1 MCAVAAVL
9 SRKRGVRLLFLCLI
23 SDKIVAYLAACSGKS
38 SQSNSIPKNVKAVLM
53 IKQFAAPVAVAL
65 PLLLVASLAGAQS
78 YNADASDRI
87 IANTSPSKVILS
99 SANTKV
105 EKELI
110 LRQQQRMDLF
120 DTDLRDLRGIVE
132 QGFRTLRM
140 QVEQL
145 SSSTSTDET
154 EISANIRSLQDN
166 LEGLTDAL
174 AMTNRRMERTLEIT
188 SDVEFRLLRME
199 KRMQTLMTLGGNDL
213 ANAAVAADTLPSGP
227 DNQVIMQRDLSEGT
241 TSWSVEERKLKQ
253 QLGDVDA
260 NKTTPQKNITESTII
275 GGATT
280 DSTSAAEGT
289 TNTPVNDLTIPP
301 KPQILPDE
309 SPDEQ
314 YRFALGKALQNDLET
329 AENAFAEFQLFN
341 KGHMRE
347 ADAAFWL
354 GRVQFMRGAYEK
366 AAMTFS
372 EFNSDYPDD
381 ARLVD
386 TTMWIAESV
395 SHFAPQ
401 DQACAIYASLPSL
414 LDSPPESFNTQLAKL
429 SAASNCDS

>member
-1 MCAVAAVL
+1 M
-9 SRKRGVRLLFLCLI
+9 RKN
-23 SDKIVAYLAACSGKS
+23 A
-38 SQSNSIPKNVKAVLM
+38 KAVPM
-53 IKQFAAPVAVAL
+53 IKKFVASIVVAL
-65 PLLLVASLAGAQS
+65 PLLLVDSLANAQS
-78 YNADASDRI
+78 YNADGSDK
-87 IANTSPSKVILS
+87 ATTGKSPRTVILS
-99 SANTKV
+99 SDDTGV
-105 EKELI
+105 EQELI

-120 DTDLRDLRGIVE
+120 DTDLKDLRGSVE
-132 QGFRTLRM
+132 QGFRTLQM

-145 SSSTSTDET
+145 SSSTSTDES
-154 EISANIRSLQDN
+154 EISASIRSLQDN
-166 LEGLTDAL
+166 IERLTDAL

-213 ANAAVAADTLPSGP
+213 ANAAVAADTLPGGS
-227 DNQVIMQRDLSEGT
+227 DEQITMQRNAGDGTTTWSVDEKKLNQQLDEGDPTIAAAPKTGAGDAIDATGRLDANGAAQETSEGT
-241 TSWSVEERKLKQ
+241 VETSTAEEASVLP
-253 QLGDVDA
+253 A
-260 NKTTPQKNITESTII
+260 
-275 GGATT
+275 
-280 DSTSAAEGT
+280 
-289 TNTPVNDLTIPP
+289 
-301 KPQILPDE
+301 KPEILPDE

-329 AENAFAEFQLFN
+329 AENAFAEFRLFN
-341 KGHMRE
+341 KGHSRE

-354 GRVQFMRGAYEK
+354 GRVQFMRGSYEK

-372 EFNSDYPDD
+372 EFNSEYPND

-414 LDSPPESFNTQLAKL
+414 LDSPPESFTTQLAKL

>member
-1 MCAVAAVL
+1 M
-9 SRKRGVRLLFLCLI
+9 RKN
-23 SDKIVAYLAACSGKS
+23 A
-38 SQSNSIPKNVKAVLM
+38 KAVPM
-53 IKQFAAPVAVAL
+53 IKKFVASIVVAL
-65 PLLLVASLAGAQS
+65 PLLLVDSLANAQS
-78 YNADASDRI
+78 YNADGSNKA
-87 IANTSPSKVILS
+87 TTGKSPRTVILS
-99 SANTKV
+99 SDDTGV
-105 EKELI
+105 EQELI

-120 DTDLRDLRGIVE
+120 DTDLKDLRGSVE
-132 QGFRTLRM
+132 QGFRTLQM

-145 SSSTSTDET
+145 SSSTSTDES
-154 EISANIRSLQDN
+154 EISASIRSLQDN
-166 LEGLTDAL
+166 IERLTDAL

-213 ANAAVAADTLPSGP
+213 ANAAVAADTLPGGS
-227 DNQVIMQRDLSEGT
+227 DEQITMQRNAGDGTTTWSVDEKKLNQQLDEGDPTIAAAPKTGAGDAIDATGRLDANGAAQETSEGT
-241 TSWSVEERKLKQ
+241 VETSTAEEASVLP
-253 QLGDVDA
+253 A
-260 NKTTPQKNITESTII
+260 
-275 GGATT
+275 
-280 DSTSAAEGT
+280 
-289 TNTPVNDLTIPP
+289 
-301 KPQILPDE
+301 KPEILPDE

-329 AENAFAEFQLFN
+329 AENAFAEFRLFN
-341 KGHMRE
+341 KGHSRE

-354 GRVQFMRGAYEK
+354 GRVQFMRGSYEK

-372 EFNSDYPDD
+372 EFNSEYPND

-414 LDSPPESFNTQLAKL
+414 LNSPPESFTTQLAKL

>member
-1 MCAVAAVL
+1 M
-9 SRKRGVRLLFLCLI
+9 RKN
-23 SDKIVAYLAACSGKS
+23 A
-38 SQSNSIPKNVKAVLM
+38 KAVPM
-53 IKQFAAPVAVAL
+53 IKKFVASIVVAL
-65 PLLLVASLAGAQS
+65 PLLLVDSLANAQS
-78 YNADASDRI
+78 YNADGSNKA
-87 IANTSPSKVILS
+87 TTGKSPRTVILS
-99 SANTKV
+99 SDDTGV
-105 EKELI
+105 EQELI

-120 DTDLRDLRGIVE
+120 DTDLKDLRGSVE
-132 QGFRTLRM
+132 QGFRTLQM

-145 SSSTSTDET
+145 SSSTSTDES
-154 EISANIRSLQDN
+154 EISASIRSLQDN
-166 LEGLTDAL
+166 IERLTDAL

-213 ANAAVAADTLPSGP
+213 ANAAVAADTLPGGS
-227 DNQVIMQRDLSEGT
+227 DEQITMQRNAGDGTTTWSVDEKKLNQQLDEGDSTIAAAPKTGAGDAIDATGRLDANGAAQETSEGT
-241 TSWSVEERKLKQ
+241 VETSTAEEASVLP
-253 QLGDVDA
+253 A
-260 NKTTPQKNITESTII
+260 
-275 GGATT
+275 
-280 DSTSAAEGT
+280 
-289 TNTPVNDLTIPP
+289 
-301 KPQILPDE
+301 KPEILPDE

-329 AENAFAEFQLFN
+329 AENAFAEFRLFN
-341 KGHMRE
+341 KGHSRE

-354 GRVQFMRGAYEK
+354 GRVQFMRGSYEK

-372 EFNSDYPDD
+372 EFNSEYPND

-414 LDSPPESFNTQLAKL
+414 LDSPPESFTTQLAKL

>member
-1 MCAVAAVL
+1 M
-9 SRKRGVRLLFLCLI
+9 RKN
-23 SDKIVAYLAACSGKS
+23 A
-38 SQSNSIPKNVKAVLM
+38 KAVPM
-53 IKQFAAPVAVAL
+53 IKKFVASIVVAL
-65 PLLLVASLAGAQS
+65 PLLLVDSLANAQS
-78 YNADASDRI
+78 YNADGSNKA
-87 IANTSPSKVILS
+87 TTGKSPRTVILS
-99 SANTKV
+99 SDDTGV
-105 EKELI
+105 EQELI

-120 DTDLRDLRGIVE
+120 DTDLKDLRGSVE
-132 QGFRTLRM
+132 QGFRTLQM

-145 SSSTSTDET
+145 SSSTSTDES
-154 EISANIRSLQDN
+154 EISASIRSLQDN
-166 LEGLTDAL
+166 IERLTDAL

-199 KRMQTLMTLGGNDL
+199 KRMRTLMTLGGNDL
-213 ANAAVAADTLPSGP
+213 ANAAVAADTLPGGS
-227 DNQVIMQRDLSEGT
+227 DEQITMQRNAGDGTTTWSVDEKKLNQQLDEGDPTIAAAPKTGAGDAIDATGRLDANGAAQETSEGT
-241 TSWSVEERKLKQ
+241 VETSTAEEASVLP
-253 QLGDVDA
+253 A
-260 NKTTPQKNITESTII
+260 
-275 GGATT
+275 
-280 DSTSAAEGT
+280 
-289 TNTPVNDLTIPP
+289 
-301 KPQILPDE
+301 KPEILPDE

-329 AENAFAEFQLFN
+329 AENAFAEFRLFN
-341 KGHMRE
+341 KGHSRE

-354 GRVQFMRGAYEK
+354 GRVQFMRGSYEK

-372 EFNSDYPDD
+372 EFNSEYPND

-414 LDSPPESFNTQLAKL
+414 LDSPPESFTTQLAKL

>member
-1 MCAVAAVL
+1 M
-9 SRKRGVRLLFLCLI
+9 RKN
-23 SDKIVAYLAACSGKS
+23 A
-38 SQSNSIPKNVKAVLM
+38 KAVPM
-53 IKQFAAPVAVAL
+53 IKKFVASIVVAL
-65 PLLLVASLAGAQS
+65 PLLLVDSLANAQS
-78 YNADASDRI
+78 YNADGSNKA
-87 IANTSPSKVILS
+87 TTGKSPRTVILS
-99 SANTKV
+99 SDDTGV
-105 EKELI
+105 EQELI

-120 DTDLRDLRGIVE
+120 DTDLKDLRGSVE
-132 QGFRTLRM
+132 QGFRTLEM

-145 SSSTSTDET
+145 SSSTSTDES
-154 EISANIRSLQDN
+154 EISASIRSLQDN
-166 LEGLTDAL
+166 IERLTDAL

-213 ANAAVAADTLPSGP
+213 ANAAVAADTLPGGS
-227 DNQVIMQRDLSEGT
+227 DEQITMQRNAGDGTTTWSVDEKKLNQQLDEGDPTIAAAPKTGAGDAIDATGRLDANGAAQETSEGT
-241 TSWSVEERKLKQ
+241 VETSTAEEASVLP
-253 QLGDVDA
+253 A
-260 NKTTPQKNITESTII
+260 
-275 GGATT
+275 
-280 DSTSAAEGT
+280 
-289 TNTPVNDLTIPP
+289 
-301 KPQILPDE
+301 KPEILPDE

-329 AENAFAEFQLFN
+329 AENAFAEFRLFN
-341 KGHMRE
+341 KGHSRE

-354 GRVQFMRGAYEK
+354 GRVQFMRGSYEK

-372 EFNSDYPDD
+372 EFNSEYPND

-414 LDSPPESFNTQLAKL
+414 LDSPPESFTTQLAKL

>member
-1 MCAVAAVL
+1 
-9 SRKRGVRLLFLCLI
+9 
-23 SDKIVAYLAACSGKS
+23 
-38 SQSNSIPKNVKAVLM
+38 M
-53 IKQFAAPVAVAL
+53 IKKFVASIVVAL
-65 PLLLVASLAGAQS
+65 PLLLVDSLANAQS
-78 YNADASDRI
+78 YNADGSNKA
-87 IANTSPSKVILS
+87 TTGKSPRTVILS
-99 SANTKV
+99 SDDTGV
-105 EKELI
+105 EQELI

-120 DTDLRDLRGIVE
+120 DTDLKDLRGSVE
-132 QGFRTLRM
+132 QGFRTLQM

-154 EISANIRSLQDN
+154 EISASIRSLQDN
-166 LEGLTDAL
+166 IERLTDAL

-213 ANAAVAADTLPSGP
+213 ANAAVAADTLPGGS
-227 DNQVIMQRDLSEGT
+227 DEQITMQRNAGDGTTTWSVDEKKLNQQLDEGDPTIAAAPKTGVGDAIDATGRLDANGAAQETSEGT
-241 TSWSVEERKLKQ
+241 VETSTAEEASVLP
-253 QLGDVDA
+253 A
-260 NKTTPQKNITESTII
+260 
-275 GGATT
+275 
-280 DSTSAAEGT
+280 
-289 TNTPVNDLTIPP
+289 
-301 KPQILPDE
+301 KPEILPDE

-329 AENAFAEFQLFN
+329 AENAFAEFRLFN
-341 KGHMRE
+341 KGHSRE

-354 GRVQFMRGAYEK
+354 GRVQFMRGSYEK

-372 EFNSDYPDD
+372 EFNSEYPND

-414 LDSPPESFNTQLAKL
+414 LDSPPESFTTQLAKL

>member
-1 MCAVAAVL
+1 M
-9 SRKRGVRLLFLCLI
+9 RKN
-23 SDKIVAYLAACSGKS
+23 A
-38 SQSNSIPKNVKAVLM
+38 KAVPM
-53 IKQFAAPVAVAL
+53 IKKFVASIVVAL
-65 PLLLVASLAGAQS
+65 PLLLVDSLANAQS
-78 YNADASDRI
+78 YNADGSNKA
-87 IANTSPSKVILS
+87 TTGKSPRTVILS
-99 SANTKV
+99 SDDTGV
-105 EKELI
+105 EQELI

-120 DTDLRDLRGIVE
+120 DTDLKDLRGSVE
-132 QGFRTLRM
+132 QGFRTLQM

-145 SSSTSTDET
+145 SSSTSTDES
-154 EISANIRSLQDN
+154 EISASIRSLQDN
-166 LEGLTDAL
+166 IERLTDAL

-213 ANAAVAADTLPSGP
+213 ANAAVAADTLPGGS
-227 DNQVIMQRDLSEGT
+227 DEQITMQRNAGDGTTTWSVDEKKLNQQLDEGDPTIAAAPKTGVGDAIDATGRLDANGAAQETSEGT
-241 TSWSVEERKLKQ
+241 VETSTAEEASVLP
-253 QLGDVDA
+253 A
-260 NKTTPQKNITESTII
+260 
-275 GGATT
+275 
-280 DSTSAAEGT
+280 
-289 TNTPVNDLTIPP
+289 
-301 KPQILPDE
+301 KPEILPDE

-329 AENAFAEFQLFN
+329 AENAFAEFRLFN
-341 KGHMRE
+341 KGHSRE

-354 GRVQFMRGAYEK
+354 GRVQFMRGSYEK

-372 EFNSDYPDD
+372 EFNSEYPND

-414 LDSPPESFNTQLAKL
+414 LDSPPESFTTQLAKL

>member
-1 MCAVAAVL
+1 
-9 SRKRGVRLLFLCLI
+9 
-23 SDKIVAYLAACSGKS
+23 
-38 SQSNSIPKNVKAVLM
+38 
-53 IKQFAAPVAVAL
+53 VAL
-65 PLLLVASLAGAQS
+65 PLLLVDSLANAQS
-78 YNADASDRI
+78 YNADGSNKA
-87 IANTSPSKVILS
+87 TTGKSPRTVILS
-99 SANTKV
+99 SDDTGV
-105 EKELI
+105 EQELI

-120 DTDLRDLRGIVE
+120 DTDLKDLRGSVE
-132 QGFRTLRM
+132 QGFRTLQM

-145 SSSTSTDET
+145 SSSTSTDES
-154 EISANIRSLQDN
+154 EISASIRSLQDN
-166 LEGLTDAL
+166 IERLTDAL

-213 ANAAVAADTLPSGP
+213 ANAAVAADTLPGGS
-227 DNQVIMQRDLSEGT
+227 DEQITMQRNAGDGTTTWSVDEKKLNQQLDEGDPTIAAAPKTGAGDAIDATGRLDANGAAQETSEGT
-241 TSWSVEERKLKQ
+241 VETSTAEEASVLP
-253 QLGDVDA
+253 A
-260 NKTTPQKNITESTII
+260 
-275 GGATT
+275 
-280 DSTSAAEGT
+280 
-289 TNTPVNDLTIPP
+289 
-301 KPQILPDE
+301 KPEILPDE

-329 AENAFAEFQLFN
+329 AENAFAEFRLFN
-341 KGHMRE
+341 KGHSRE

-354 GRVQFMRGAYEK
+354 GRVQFMRGSYEK

-372 EFNSDYPDD
+372 EFNSEYPND

-414 LDSPPESFNTQLAKL
+414 LDSPPESFTTQLAKL

>member
-1 MCAVAAVL
+1 
-9 SRKRGVRLLFLCLI
+9 
-23 SDKIVAYLAACSGKS
+23 
-38 SQSNSIPKNVKAVLM
+38 M
-53 IKQFAAPVAVAL
+53 IKKFVASIVVAL
-65 PLLLVASLAGAQS
+65 PLLLVDSLANAQS
-78 YNADASDRI
+78 YNADGSNKA
-87 IANTSPSKVILS
+87 TTGKSPRTVILS
-99 SANTKV
+99 SDDTGV
-105 EKELI
+105 EQELI

-120 DTDLRDLRGIVE
+120 DTDLKDLRGSVE
-132 QGFRTLRM
+132 QGFRTLQM

-145 SSSTSTDET
+145 SSSTSTDES
-154 EISANIRSLQDN
+154 EISASIRSLQDN
-166 LEGLTDAL
+166 IERLTDAL

-213 ANAAVAADTLPSGP
+213 ANAAVAADTLPGGS
-227 DNQVIMQRDLSEGT
+227 DEQITMQRNAGDGTTTWSVDEKKLNQQIDEGDPTIAAAPKTGAVDAIDATGRLDANGAAQETSEGT
-241 TSWSVEERKLKQ
+241 VETSTAEEASVLP
-253 QLGDVDA
+253 A
-260 NKTTPQKNITESTII
+260 
-275 GGATT
+275 
-280 DSTSAAEGT
+280 
-289 TNTPVNDLTIPP
+289 
-301 KPQILPDE
+301 KPEILPDE

-329 AENAFAEFQLFN
+329 AENAFAEFRLFN
-341 KGHMRE
+341 KGHSRE

-354 GRVQFMRGAYEK
+354 GRVQFMRGSYEK

-372 EFNSDYPDD
+372 EFNSEYPND

-414 LDSPPESFNTQLAKL
+414 LDSPPESFTTQLAKL

>member
-1 MCAVAAVL
+1 
-9 SRKRGVRLLFLCLI
+9 
-23 SDKIVAYLAACSGKS
+23 
-38 SQSNSIPKNVKAVLM
+38 M
-53 IKQFAAPVAVAL
+53 IKKFVASIVVAL
-65 PLLLVASLAGAQS
+65 PLLLVDSLANAQS
-78 YNADASDRI
+78 YNADGSNKA
-87 IANTSPSKVILS
+87 TTGKSPRTVILS
-99 SANTKV
+99 SDDTGV
-105 EKELI
+105 EQELI

-120 DTDLRDLRGIVE
+120 DTDLKDLRGSVE
-132 QGFRTLRM
+132 QGFRTLQM

-145 SSSTSTDET
+145 SSSTSTDES
-154 EISANIRSLQDN
+154 EISASIRSLQDN
-166 LEGLTDAL
+166 IERLTDAL

-213 ANAAVAADTLPSGP
+213 ANAAVAADTLPGGS
-227 DNQVIMQRDLSEGT
+227 DEQITMQRNAGDGTTTWSVDEKKLNQQLDEGDPTIAAAPKTGAGDAIGATGRLDANGAAQETSEGT
-241 TSWSVEERKLKQ
+241 VETSTAEETSVLP
-253 QLGDVDA
+253 A
-260 NKTTPQKNITESTII
+260 
-275 GGATT
+275 
-280 DSTSAAEGT
+280 
-289 TNTPVNDLTIPP
+289 
-301 KPQILPDE
+301 KPEILPDE

-329 AENAFAEFQLFN
+329 AENAFAEFRLFN
-341 KGHMRE
+341 KGHSRE

-354 GRVQFMRGAYEK
+354 GRVQFMRGSYEK

-372 EFNSDYPDD
+372 EFNSEYPND

-414 LDSPPESFNTQLAKL
+414 LDSPPESFTTQLAKL

>member
-1 MCAVAAVL
+1 M
-9 SRKRGVRLLFLCLI
+9 RKN
-23 SDKIVAYLAACSGKS
+23 A
-38 SQSNSIPKNVKAVLM
+38 KAVPM
-53 IKQFAAPVAVAL
+53 IKKFVASIVVAL
-65 PLLLVASLAGAQS
+65 PLLLVDSLANAQS
-78 YNADASDRI
+78 YNADGSDK
-87 IANTSPSKVILS
+87 ATTGKSPRTVILS
-99 SANTKV
+99 SDDTGV
-105 EKELI
+105 EQELI

-120 DTDLRDLRGIVE
+120 DTDLKDLRGSVE
-132 QGFRTLRM
+132 QGFRTLQM

-145 SSSTSTDET
+145 SSSTSTDES
-154 EISANIRSLQDN
+154 EISASIRSLQDN
-166 LEGLTDAL
+166 IERLTDAL

-213 ANAAVAADTLPSGP
+213 ANAAVAADTLPGGS
-227 DNQVIMQRDLSEGT
+227 DEQITMQRNAGDGTTTWSVDEKKLNQQLDEGDPTIAAAPKTGAGDAIDATGRLDANGAAQETSEGT
-241 TSWSVEERKLKQ
+241 VETSTAEEASVLP
-253 QLGDVDA
+253 A
-260 NKTTPQKNITESTII
+260 
-275 GGATT
+275 
-280 DSTSAAEGT
+280 
-289 TNTPVNDLTIPP
+289 
-301 KPQILPDE
+301 KPEILPDE

-329 AENAFAEFQLFN
+329 AENAFAEFRLFN
-341 KGHMRE
+341 KGHSRE

-354 GRVQFMRGAYEK
+354 GRVQFMRGSYEK

-372 EFNSDYPDD
+372 EFNSEYPND

-395 SHFAPQ
+395 SHFALQ

-414 LDSPPESFNTQLAKL
+414 LDSPPESFTTQLAKL

>member
-1 MCAVAAVL
+1 MMT
-9 SRKRGVRLLFLCLI
+9 K
-23 SDKIVAYLAACSGKS
+23 
-38 SQSNSIPKNVKAVLM
+38 
-53 IKQFAAPVAVAL
+53 FARSVAVAST
-65 PLLLVASLAGAQS
+65 LLLAASLARAQS
-78 YNADASDRI
+78 YNADVS
-87 IANTSPSKVILS
+87 NKVTTSKSPSTVILS
-99 SANTKV
+99 PVNTNV
-105 EKELI
+105 EQELI

-120 DTDLRDLRGIVE
+120 DTDLRELRGSVE
-132 QGFRTLRM
+132 QGLRTLGM

-145 SSSTSTDET
+145 STSTSTDET
-154 EISANIRSLQDN
+154 EISASIRSLQDTI
-166 LEGLTDAL
+166 EGLTDAL

-213 ANAAVAADTLPSGP
+213 ANAAVAADTLPSGSENP
-227 DNQVIMQRDLSEGT
+227 IIIQRDAGEGT
-241 TSWSVEERKLKQ
+241 TSWSVDERKLNQ
-253 QLGDVDA
+253 QLGEGDA
-260 NKTTPQKNITESTII
+260 STAIAQKII
-275 GGATT
+275 
-280 DSTSAAEGT
+280 SEGT
-289 TNTPVNDLTIPP
+289 VNGAAKPDPISATQGTASIPVTEPTVLS

-372 EFNSDYPDD
+372 EFNSEYPDD
-381 ARLVD
+381 SRLVD

-414 LDSPPESFNTQLAKL
+414 LDSPPESFTTQLAKL

>member
-1 MCAVAAVL
+1 
-9 SRKRGVRLLFLCLI
+9 
-23 SDKIVAYLAACSGKS
+23 
-38 SQSNSIPKNVKAVLM
+38 M
-53 IKQFAAPVAVAL
+53 IKKFAASVAVTL
-65 PLLLVASLAGAQS
+65 PLLLGAPLAVAQS
-78 YNADASDRI
+78 YSADGSNKATTGESSR
-87 IANTSPSKVILS
+87 TVIL
-99 SANTKV
+99 APDDTKG
-105 EKELI
+105 EQELI

-120 DTDLRDLRGIVE
+120 DADLKDLRGSVE
-132 QGFRTLRM
+132 QGFRTLQM

-145 SSSTSTDET
+145 SSSTSTDES
-154 EISANIRSLQDN
+154 EISASIRSLQDN
-166 LEGLTDAL
+166 IERLTDAL

-199 KRMQTLMTLGGNDL
+199 KRMQTLMTLGGDDL
-213 ANAAVAADTLPSGP
+213 ANAAVADDTLPAESGE
-227 DNQVIMQRDLSEGT
+227 QITMQRNAGDGT
-241 TSWSVEERKLKQ
+241 TTWSVDENKLNQ
-253 QLGDVDA
+253 QLGDDDTAIAAALKNKSKDAVGGIALPNAVVDTKETAEA
-260 NKTTPQKNITESTII
+260 NASGEASGLP
-275 GGATT
+275 A
-280 DSTSAAEGT
+280 
-289 TNTPVNDLTIPP
+289 
-301 KPQILPDE
+301 KPEILPDE

-329 AENAFAEFQLFN
+329 AEGAFAEFRVFN
-341 KGHMRE
+341 KGHSRE

-354 GRVQFMRGAYEK
+354 GRVQFMRGSYEK

-372 EFNSDYPDD
+372 EFNSEYPND

-414 LDSPPESFNTQLAKL
+414 LDSPPESFTTQLAKL

>member
-1 MCAVAAVL
+1 M
-9 SRKRGVRLLFLCLI
+9 RKN
-23 SDKIVAYLAACSGKS
+23 A
-38 SQSNSIPKNVKAVLM
+38 KAVPM
-53 IKQFAAPVAVAL
+53 IKKFVASIVVAL
-65 PLLLVASLAGAQS
+65 PLLLVDSLANAQS
-78 YNADASDRI
+78 YNADGSNKA
-87 IANTSPSKVILS
+87 TTGKSPRTVILS
-99 SANTKV
+99 SDDTGV
-105 EKELI
+105 EQELI

-120 DTDLRDLRGIVE
+120 DTDLKDLRGSVE
-132 QGFRTLRM
+132 QGFRTLQM

-145 SSSTSTDET
+145 SSSTSTDES
-154 EISANIRSLQDN
+154 EISASIRSLQDN
-166 LEGLTDAL
+166 IERLTDAL

-213 ANAAVAADTLPSGP
+213 ANAAVAADTLPGGS
-227 DNQVIMQRDLSEGT
+227 DEQITMQRNAGDGTTTWSVDEKKLNQQLDEGDPTIAAAPKTGAGDAIDATGRLDANGAAQETSEGT
-241 TSWSVEERKLKQ
+241 VETSTAEEASVLP
-253 QLGDVDA
+253 A
-260 NKTTPQKNITESTII
+260 
-275 GGATT
+275 
-280 DSTSAAEGT
+280 
-289 TNTPVNDLTIPP
+289 
-301 KPQILPDE
+301 KPELLPDE

-329 AENAFAEFQLFN
+329 AENAFAEFRLFN
-341 KGHMRE
+341 KGHSRE

-354 GRVQFMRGAYEK
+354 GRVQFMRGSYEK

-372 EFNSDYPDD
+372 EFNSEYPND

-414 LDSPPESFNTQLAKL
+414 LDSPPESFTTQLAKL